1 VNLTCPRLVLA
12 ALRGGG
18 GKTTISLG
26 LLAAWRQQGRH
37 LVPFKKG
44 PDYIDAGWLA
54 SAAQSP
60 CYNLDTYL
68 MNPEKV
74 LQSFV
79 YRVSQGADAA
89 LIEGNR
95 GLYDGTDTEGTN
107 STAELAK
114 LLKAPVALIVDC
126 TKATRTLAA
135 VVLGCL
141 HFDPQAR
148 LSGVILNKVATARQE
163 ALVRSTIETE
173 TGLPILGAV
182 PRTAGQNLPERHLGL
197 IPKQEHPA
205 GSESIELL
213 AELAKKH
220 LDLDRL
226 WGLALS
232 APELEHSSG
241 AWFEAAGEPGR
252 KVRIGVIRDSAFQF
266 YYPENLEALK
276 RLGAELVTFS
286 ALSMKVL
293 PEVNALYLG
302 GGFPETHA
310 EILADNQG
318 LRKALYQAALNGLPI
333 YAECGG
339 LMYLGRELVLKDRT
353 YPMAGVFPVT
363 FGIEQRP
370 QGHGYTILETAE
382 PNPFYPVGY
391 ELVGHEFHYSRP
403 LQYDP
408 DKVRLVL
415 KVRRGYGFDQ
425 GRDGLTAFN
434 VLGTYTH
441 LHALGT
447 VRWAEA
453 LVDLAAR
460 YRDSKKER
468 KGKGQAADE
477 SEI

>member
-1 VNLTCPRLVLA
+1 MNLPCPRLVVA

-26 LLAAWRQQGRH
+26 LLAAWRKNGRN
-37 LVPFKKG
+37 LIPFKKG

-68 MNPEKV
+68 MTPEKV
-74 LQSFV
+74 IQSFAC
-79 YRVSQGADAA
+79 RLGRESDGA

-95 GLYDGTDTEGTN
+95 GLYDGTDKDGTN

-114 LLKAPVALIVDC
+114 LLNAPVILVVDC

-141 HFDPQAR
+141 HFDTKVR
-148 LSGVILNKVATARQE
+148 LGGVILNKVATARQE

-173 TGLPILGAV
+173 TGLSILGAV
-182 PRTAGQNLPERHLGL
+182 PRARGQNLPERHLGL
-197 IPKQEHPA
+197 VPRQEHPA
-205 GSESIELL
+205 GKGEIEKL
-213 AELAKKH
+213 AELAENH
-220 LDLDRL
+220 LDLDGL
-226 WGLALS
+226 WNLAKS
-232 APELEHSSG
+232 APELEYKKG
-241 AWFEAAGEPGR
+241 VWFEEIAESV
-252 KVRIGVIRDSAFQF
+252 KQVKIGVIRDSAFQF
-266 YYPENLEALK
+266 YYPENLEALE
-276 RLGAELVTFS
+276 RLGAKLVTFS
-286 ALSMKVL
+286 ALSVKTIPDVD
-293 PEVNALYLG
+293 ALYLG

-310 EILADNQG
+310 EILASNEK
-318 LRKALYQAALNGLPI
+318 LRQEFYQAAMNGLPI

-339 LMYLGRELVLKDRT
+339 LMYLGRELIVRDRT

-363 FGIEQRP
+363 FGIESRP
-370 QGHGYTILETAE
+370 QGHGYTILEAVK
-382 PNPFYPVGY
+382 PNPYYPVGE

-403 LQYDP
+403 LNYEA
-408 DKVRLVL
+408 DKVDLVL

-425 GRDGLTAFN
+425 GRDGLVVRN

-441 LHALGT
+441 LHALGN

-453 LVDLAAR
+453 LVDLAAG
-460 YRDSKKER
+460 YRGSENNWR
-468 KGKGQAADE
+468 REAADE
-477 SEI
+477 S